1 MSAGLSSPAQIAAA
15 TFMFGRWGDALRLC
29 DEAIARSDV
38 GQRDAVDPNVLS
50 LRAVIRLGSGDATG
64 ADADSERAIDLAQA
78 SGTEGRAA
86 ALCVR
91 AAVHLDAGR
100 RREGESCAA
109 ELVTFRSGLLP
120 SLGWPHANFA
130 DAAWVFRDL
139 GLRADFVAVL
149 EATPRE
155 SPWAD
160 AARAIIEGRSV
171 RAAEIIEGIGDPASA
186 AYARLRAAEE
196 LAAEGLPDAVEQGGR
211 AAAFY
216 RTAGASAWLRR
227 AEEAASRLVAA
238 PLDG

>member
-1 MSAGLSSPAQIAAA
+1 MSAGLGSPAQTAAS

-29 DEAIARSDV
+29 DELIAPSDSSP
-38 GQRDAVDPNVLS
+38 RDAVDPYALS
-50 LRAVIRLGSGDATG
+50 LRAAIRLGYGDVPG
-64 ADADSERAIDLAQA
+64 ADTDSERAIDLAQA
-78 SGTEGRAA
+78 SDMEARAV

-100 RREGESCAA
+100 RREAEACAA
-109 ELVTFRSGLLP
+109 ELAALRSALLP
-120 SLGWPHANFA
+120 SLGWPHPSFA

-139 GLRADFVAVL
+139 RLRADFVAVL
-149 EATPRE
+149 EATPGE
-155 SPWAD
+155 SPWLE

-186 AYARLRAAEE
+186 AYARLRAAEA
-196 LAAEGLPDAVEQGGR
+196 LAAEGLPDAGEQGRR

-227 AEEAASRLVAA
+227 AERVAVRTTWS
-238 PLDG
+238 

>member
-1 MSAGLSSPAQIAAA
+1 MSAGPSSPAQTAAS
-15 TFMFGRWGDALRLC
+15 TFVFGRWGDALRLC
-29 DEAIARSDV
+29 DELIARSDS
-38 GQRDAVDPNVLS
+38 GRRDAVDPNVLS
-50 LRAVIRLGSGDATG
+50 LRAAIRLGYGDATG
-64 ADADSERAIDLAQA
+64 ADTDSERAIELAQA
-78 SGTEGRAA
+78 SGSEARAA

-91 AAVHLDAGR
+91 AAVHLDARR
-100 RREGESCAA
+100 RREAKVCSA
-109 ELVTFRSGLLP
+109 ELAALGSGLLP
-120 SLGWPHANFA
+120 SLGWPHPTFA

-149 EATPRE
+149 EATPSE
-155 SPWAD
+155 SPWAE

-171 RAAEIIEGIGDPASA
+171 RAAEIIEGMGDPASA

-196 LAAEGLPDAVEQGGR
+196 LAVDGLPDAVEQGRR

-227 AEEAASRLVAA
+227 AEEAASRVVAA